1 MELQF
6 PNSDGSIF
14 IEGTHHGGVSEWDGV
29 CARVWVGRCTQD
41 WRATLKIYVCMY
53 VHASCHVIQ
62 VAMVVF
68 WEILRVV
75 YSKVETCAFRGIEMC
90 LQLWYGGWGGVCPR
104 GAARHPVC
112 GQEEVFTIR
121 ICGLNGLVRGSTAT
135 HLSLP
140 PSLCLASMKRDILT
154 CIGR

>member
-90 LQLWYGGWGGVCPR
+90 LQLWYGGWEGCLPK
-104 GAARHPVC
+104 
-112 GQEEVFTIR
+112 
-121 ICGLNGLVRGSTAT
+121 GSCTA
-135 HLSLP
+135 
-140 PSLCLASMKRDILT
+140 PSLWTGGGIYDTDLRIEWPSTWEYCNSSLSSTLSMFGIDETGHTYMHR
-154 CIGR
+154 

>member
-41 WRATLKIYVCMY
+41 WRATLKIYVCMN

-90 LQLWYGGWGGVCPR
+90 LQLWYGGWGVSAQGELHGTQSVDR
-104 GAARHPVC
+104 R
-112 GQEEVFTIR
+112 R
-121 ICGLNGLVRGSTAT
+121 YLRYGSA
-135 HLSLP
+135 
-140 PSLCLASMKRDILT
+140 D
-154 CIGR
+154 